1 MEELAKQRLN
11 EYYELASRIDKMAVA
26 DALDELKACAE
37 NLVDILTDLVYN
49 E

>member
-11 EYYELASRIDKMAVA
+11 EYYALMSRIDKMAVA
-26 DALDELKACAE
+26 DALEELKSCAE